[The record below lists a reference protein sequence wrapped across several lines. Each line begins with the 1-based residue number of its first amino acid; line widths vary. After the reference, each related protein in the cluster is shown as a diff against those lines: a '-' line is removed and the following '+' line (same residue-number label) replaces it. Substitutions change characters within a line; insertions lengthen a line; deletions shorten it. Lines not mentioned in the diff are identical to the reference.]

1 MRYVQIDGEN
11 LKLEQIEEVAFGKA
25 KVRLSRRAIPK
36 ISRCRKYVEEIIRKG
51 ETVYGIN
58 TGFGKLCRVKIS
70 TSEIERLQK
79 NLVLSHAVGVGPIFS
94 EEEVRAA
101 MLLQANV
108 LSKGHSGIRIEVI
121 QSLINLLNSG
131 VTPMV
136 PEKGSVGASGD
147 LAPLAFIALVLI
159 GEGWAFY
166 PNLDPGDNK
175 RLLSGKEALK
185 KAGLKPLKLSAKEG
199 IALINGTQMM
209 TGLGA
214 LTLLKAERLS
224 ELADMA
230 GALSCE
236 AALATPVAFDEDLQ
250 RARAHKGQGIA
261 ARNLIQLMKN
271 SQIREFHKACPKVQD
286 PYSFRCMPQVH
297 GAVRDALKYVRSVL
311 EVEINSAT
319 DNPLIFPDKKKVI
332 SGGNFHGE
340 PVALA
345 LDFLGIAVS
354 ELGSISERRIAV
366 MMDPNITDLP
376 AFLVREPGI
385 NSGLMMA
392 QTTAAAL
399 VSENKILA
407 HPASVD
413 SIPTSLNQ
421 EDHVSMGT
429 IASRKAREIANNSEE
444 VLAIEFLCAFQGV
457 CFRAP
462 LKPGIGTN
470 KIFTRIKQRV
480 KEIKEDRIL
489 VGDLVKIKEMMR
501 NRFNFSMKS

>member
-1 MRYVQIDGEN
+1 MKYITIDGEN
-11 LKLEQIEEVAFGKA
+11 LKLEQIEQVAYGKVL
-25 KVRLSRRAIPK
+25 VRLSQKAIPK
-36 ISRCRKYVEEIIRKG
+36 IKRCRKYVEEIVKKG

-70 TSEIERLQK
+70 PAEIEKLQK
-79 NLVLSHAVGVGPIFS
+79 NLILSHAIGVGPVFC

-108 LSKGHSGIRIEVI
+108 LAKGHSGVRVEVI
-121 QSLINLLNSG
+121 DSLIKLLNSG
-131 VTPMV
+131 ITPMV

-147 LAPLAFIALVLI
+147 LAPLSFVALVLI

-166 PNLDPGDNK
+166 KK
-175 RLLSGKEALK
+175 RLLSGKEALR

-199 IALINGTQMM
+199 IALVNGTEMM
-209 TGLGA
+209 TGLGV
-214 LTLLKAERLS
+214 LTLLKAERLAD
-224 ELADMA
+224 LADMA

-250 RARAHKGQGIA
+250 RVRKHKGQSVSA
-261 ARNLIQLMKN
+261 KNLITLMKN

-297 GAVRDALKYVRSVL
+297 GAVRDVLGYVRSVL
-311 EVEINSAT
+311 EIEVNSVT
-319 DNPLIFPDKKKVI
+319 DNPLIFPEKKKII

-340 PVALA
+340 PVAMA
-345 LDFLGIAVS
+345 LDFLGIAMA
-354 ELGSISERRIAV
+354 ELASISERRIAV

-376 AFLVREPGI
+376 AFLISEPGI

-429 IASRKAREIANNSEE
+429 IASRKAREIANNVEE

-470 KIFTRIKQRV
+470 KIFNRIKQKV

-489 VGDLVKIKEMMR
+489 VGDLVKIKELMSD
-501 NRFNFSMKS
+501 F

>member
-11 LKLEQIEEVAFGKA
+11 LKLEQIEYVAYGKA
-25 KVRLSRRAIPK
+25 KVRLSRKAVPK

-51 ETVYGIN
+51 QTVYGIN

-70 TSEIERLQK
+70 SSEIERLQK
-79 NLVLSHAVGVGPIFS
+79 NLVLSHAVGVGPVFC

-108 LSKGHSGIRIEVI
+108 LSKGYSGVRLEVI

-147 LAPLAFIALVLI
+147 LAPLAFIALVLT

-166 PNLDPGDNK
+166 NK

-185 KAGLKPLKLSAKEG
+185 KAGLKPLRLSAKEG

-209 TGLGA
+209 TGLGV
-214 LTLLKAERLS
+214 LTLLRAERLA

-250 RARAHKGQGIA
+250 KARAHKGQGIV

-297 GAVRDALKYVRSVL
+297 GAVRDALRYVRSVL

-319 DNPLIFPDKKKVI
+319 DNPLIFPEKKKVI

-429 IASRKAREIANNSEE
+429 IASRKAREIANNIEE
-444 VLAIEFLCAFQGV
+444 VLAIEFLCAYQGV

-489 VGDLVKIKEMMR
+489 VGDLVKIKDLMR
-501 NRFNFSMKS
+501 IKFGM

>member
-11 LKLEQIEEVAFGKA
+11 LKLEQIEEVAFEKA
-25 KVRLSRRAIPK
+25 KVRLSRRAVPK

-51 ETVYGIN
+51 QTVYGIN

-70 TSEIERLQK
+70 PSEIERLQK
-79 NLVLSHAVGVGPIFS
+79 NLVLSHAVGVGPVFC

-108 LSKGHSGIRIEVI
+108 LSKGYSGVRMEVI

-147 LAPLAFIALVLI
+147 LSPLAFIALVLI

-166 PNLDPGDNK
+166 NK

-185 KAGLKPLKLSAKEG
+185 KAGLKPLRLSAKEG

-214 LTLLKAERLS
+214 LTLLRAERLS

-250 RARAHKGQGIA
+250 KARAHKGQGIA

-297 GAVRDALKYVRSVL
+297 GAVRDALRYVRSVL

-345 LDFLGIAVS
+345 LDFLGIALS

-429 IASRKAREIANNSEE
+429 IASRKAREIANNAEE
-444 VLAIEFLCAFQGV
+444 VLAIEFLCAYQGI

-470 KIFTRIKQRV
+470 KIFSRIKQRV

-489 VGDLVKIKEMMR
+489 VGDLVKIKELMR
-501 NRFNFSMKS
+501 IKFGL